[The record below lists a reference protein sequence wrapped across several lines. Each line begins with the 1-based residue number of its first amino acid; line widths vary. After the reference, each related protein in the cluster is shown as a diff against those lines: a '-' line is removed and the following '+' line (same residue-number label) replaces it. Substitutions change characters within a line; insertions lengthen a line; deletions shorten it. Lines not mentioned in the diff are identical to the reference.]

1 MAPWYLLA
9 LTALVVLGLQRFL
22 YKVSAEMR
30 CNSAVTTFAFMA
42 TVAVLSWCAYLPRAA
57 AVTQFGPLL
66 IISLV
71 NSLGFLTCTLA
82 TIEAL
87 KALPAGTVYPLTR
100 LSTVLS
106 VLFSLAYFGDR
117 LNLRQGFGVLLALAV
132 IVLLARSRGGG
143 GEVEAGHAR
152 RGLLLALLA
161 IGGTGG
167 WVSHAWLGPEAGAT
181 QLAEA
186 ALTAHG
192 TYVVEVVHPVEVPAS
207 QREHLDTWMSKR
219 MGTQMRPPD
228 LAASGFALMGGRIL
242 PSEDG
247 PAGLYMYENADG
259 KRITLYVSPQRDK
272 ADSAFE
278 YAGHGTTQSLYWKD
292 GGLGYAVVGDMP
304 RDRLRDLAIEAY
316 DQLL

>member
-161 IGGTGG
+161 IAGGAAST
-167 WVSHAWLGPEAGAT
+167 VSSKFAAVQVDSFGFMAVSYTMSTLLVVAVKSRMLPQQPGQRTRPALLIGLAMGLTNFLGYYALLRSLASGPLAIIAPLVGMYFIMAVLLSFLIYRERIT
-181 QLAEA
+181 RQQLLAI
-186 ALTAHG
+186 ALT
-192 TYVVEVVHPVEVPAS
+192 
-207 QREHLDTWMSKR
+207 
-219 MGTQMRPPD
+219 
-228 LAASGFALMGGRIL
+228 IL
-242 PSEDG
+242 S
-247 PAGLYMYENADG
+247 
-259 KRITLYVSPQRDK
+259 I
-272 ADSAFE
+272 
-278 YAGHGTTQSLYWKD
+278 
-292 GGLGYAVVGDMP
+292 
-304 RDRLRDLAIEAY
+304 
-316 DQLL
+316 LLLKS